1 MACQQLDIEK
11 AFLYASLDDS
21 DRDFTRF
28 FWLSNPKDP
37 EGKFQV
43 FCFKTVLFGSANSL
57 FMLNA
62 TLHHHLNHYNT
73 PVAEDM
79 KENLYVD
86 NIIPGCDQELD
97 ALAYYKRST
106 ISHE

>member
-28 FWLSNPKDP
+28 FWLSNPEDP
-37 EGKFQV
+37 ESEFQV
-43 FCFKTVLFGSANSL
+43 YCFKTFLLGSASFP

-62 TLHHHLNHYNT
+62 TLATNQIKTFCAKFLHKISFIT
-73 PVAEDM
+73 
-79 KENLYVD
+79 
-86 NIIPGCDQELD
+86 
-97 ALAYYKRST
+97 LAKK
-106 ISHE
+106 IFWC